1 MNAKKLHCVKLS
13 PAKKG
18 RYGLKAFLLGLLV
31 ATAIYLPFI
40 IYDSGLFLY
49 YGDFNVQQ
57 IPFYQLMHD
66 TIKGGNIGWTNKT
79 DLGAN
84 IIGSYSFYLIG
95 SPFFWLTMP
104 FPSEAVPYLM
114 GPLLILKT
122 ALMSWAAYI
131 YMRRYTY
138 NKNFAVLGGLLYAF
152 SGFTCFN
159 IFFNHFH
166 EAMIIFPLLLAA
178 MDELFENN
186 RRGVLALA
194 VFFSCTMNYYF
205 FVGQV
210 VFVVIYWLVR
220 VITKSYRINLRNM
233 LSLIAEAF
241 LGVGC
246 SAIILIPSILCVMQ
260 NGRISN
266 TINGWEAL
274 AYGSSQRYTN
284 IVTAFL
290 FPPELPAYPTFT
302 PDSNTKWGSL
312 AGWLPLFS
320 ISGAVTFMTLQSRH
334 WLKKLMII
342 LTVIAFVP
350 VLNGMFQFFNAQYY
364 ARWMYMLVCMLSLA
378 TVLSLESRNVKWSV
392 GVGVTAAA
400 TFFLTLVIGYMP
412 HYTTEELYGEKTYT
426 FGLMDDD
433 VIFWVHSAIAL
444 ASIMMLSV
452 MLALILKKKKLLAVV
467 SIVMVCIISTGYSI
481 YIVAVGKSHGYDSK
495 NYMNALVINHK
506 DDINLPNSENVR
518 TDFYEMMD
526 NSGMFW
532 QLPNIQTFHSI
543 VPGSVMKFFNN
554 IGVTRDVGSRPEAS
568 EYAVRSLLSVKWLVD
583 YADDAESFCSENGVT
598 KMPGWQ
604 YYEKQS
610 KFHIWENK
618 CYIPMG
624 FCYDNYISEKD
635 YEVCEKYNRSKL
647 MLKAMVLDNKQIKKY
662 KFTQDKLKNSHNFS
676 YQRSDYLN
684 DCEDRKKEC
693 CSKFEYTDEGFRS
706 VIDRKGTA
714 ENTLVFFSVPYEDG
728 WSAYVNGKSADIE
741 KVNVGFMAVEVPAD
755 CVSEITF
762 KYHTLGLDA
771 GIVVS
776 FISFAVLGFYA
787 AAVKLYGKK
796 TGRKP
801 LGKPRKFRIASKPLT
816 LRQRAKLRER
826 KRAEAMVDIASDNY

>member
-1 MNAKKLHCVKLS
+1 LNAKKLHFVKLS

-104 FPSEAVPYLM
+104 FSSEAVPYLM

-762 KYHTLGLDA
+762 KYHTPGLDA